1 MSYIMTL
8 HKCFVYLFKQLFW
21 AIKLILFERTR
32 LMNFLEYQKLFDA
45 ILTTDGPAKPYDKPA
60 YINYVKLNQSRMSRW
75 VRTMELQPDLID
87 ALNDIEEPQHWI
99 IITEPWC
106 GDAAHSVPFLVAIA
120 EKSPKVTYEIQ
131 LRDAEPFLINDYLTN
146 GGKGIPKM
154 VARDQHGIDLFTWG
168 PRPNAAQDIFDKM
181 KSEGAVYDE
190 ITLKLQ
196 AWYNADKG
204 HSLQSELLALVER
217 QTV

>member
-1 MSYIMTL
+1 MNYQE
-8 HKCFVYLFKQLFW
+8 YLS
-21 AIKLILFERTR
+21 
-32 LMNFLEYQKLFDA
+32 LFDT
-45 ILTTDGPAKPYDKPA
+45 ILSAQNPAAPYNKPA

-75 VRTMELQPDLID
+75 TKSMLLQPDLID
-87 ALNDIEEPQHWI
+87 ALNDVEEPQHWI

-106 GDAAHSVPFLVAIA
+106 GDAAHSIPFLVAIA
-120 EKSPKVTYEIQ
+120 ENSPKLTYEIQ
-131 LRDAEPFLINDYLTN
+131 LRDSEPFLIDNYLTN
-146 GGKGIPKM
+146 GGKSIPKLI
-154 VARDQHGIDLFTWG
+154 ARDFSGSDLFTWG
-168 PRPNAAQDIFDKM
+168 PRPVASQTIFNKM

-204 HSLQSELLALVER
+204 QSIQSELFNLVAR